1 MSVVKCNSPTVND
14 AQTFPDNEV
23 RKGELT
29 MQLKKLRETQDHLV
43 WPADSNDLPVISW
56 DSFQKQAEARPL
68 VAIAGFIHDLSD
80 FMDEHPGGRHLL
92 AKNLGKDATT
102 AFFGGVYDHSNAAH
116 NVSHYHQSAI
126 RRSIHVLT
134 SWKLFLVACYE
145 ACRCPSWRY
154 APRIRPGYPPFAK
167 ASHTTV

>member
-1 MSVVKCNSPTVND
+1 MN

-116 NVSHYHQSAI
+116 NVSHH
-126 RRSIHVLT
+126 
-134 SWKLFLVACYE
+134 
-145 ACRCPSWRY
+145 
-154 APRIRPGYPPFAK
+154 
-167 ASHTTV
+167 SHFVS